1 MTTDASCDTMAQ
13 NDDLKALVRTIPD
26 YPIPGILFRDVSTL
40 LLDGAGFRAAI
51 DRLAAMI
58 DPDSVDLIAGIEARG
73 FIVAAGL
80 SYALGKGKVMLRK
93 KGKLPGETV
102 GIDYALEYGSDRIEM
117 HLGAVRD
124 GMRVVLVDDLLA
136 TGGTALAGASLLRG
150 QGAVVDKALF
160 VVDLPDLG
168 GAARLR
174 AAGIEPM
181 ALMTF
186 EGH

>member
-1 MTTDASCDTMAQ
+1 
-13 NDDLKALVRTIPD
+13 
-26 YPIPGILFRDVSTL
+26 
-40 LLDGAGFRAAI
+40 
-51 DRLAAMI
+51 
-58 DPDSVDLIAGIEARG
+58 
-73 FIVAAGL
+73 
-80 SYALGKGKVMLRK
+80 
-93 KGKLPGETV
+93 
-102 GIDYALEYGSDRIEM
+102 
-117 HLGAVRD
+117 
-124 GMRVVLVDDLLA
+124 MRVVLVDDLLA